1 MDIGFLLRFESKE
14 TNIHEHFNHCM
25 FYCKHFIPRKRS
37 RLFSEVSPS
46 SYLGQ
51 TEDFAGN
58 LQPVNE
64 VCDSKSGKSVPIYCF
79 KGTPLRYRHPGEH
92 FLDHGEHFCGP
103 VEPFLGFGEHF

>member
-1 MDIGFLLRFESKE
+1 MDIGFFLRFESKE
-14 TNIHEHFNHCM
+14 TNIHENFNHCM

-79 KGTPLRYRHPGEH
+79 KGTPLRYSG
-92 FLDHGEHFCGP
+92 FAWI
-103 VEPFLGFGEHF
+103 LGLTNLA